1 MELEAW
7 MTKWHE
13 TQAANIC
20 LRLAGVILVG
30 LAMLAATHLHT
41 LAQNAS
47 VHEATVVMMFL
58 AAVTF
63 WCGSVGSAFVIVGPK
78 LWDTVQVSQ
87 RWQKADRYKD
97 QG

>member
-1 MELEAW
+1 M
-7 MTKWHE
+7 MKWHE
-13 TQAANIC
+13 TQAANMC
-20 LRLAGVILVG
+20 LRLAGAILVG
-30 LAMLAATHLHT
+30 LAMLAVSHLHAIAHST
-41 LAQNAS
+41 SA
-47 VHEATVVMMFL
+47 HEASAVMMFL

-63 WCGSVGSAFVIVGPK
+63 WCGSVGSALVIVGPK